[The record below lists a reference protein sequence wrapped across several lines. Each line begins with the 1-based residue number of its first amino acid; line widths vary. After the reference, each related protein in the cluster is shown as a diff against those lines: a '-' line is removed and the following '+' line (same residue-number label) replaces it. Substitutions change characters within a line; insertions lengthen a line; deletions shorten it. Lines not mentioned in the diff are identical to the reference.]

1 MARHDM
7 GGPIPENLDLSASCT
22 LQGIALRLIR
32 IKVKAVAMIDRDT
45 QALPVVAYQVNP
57 KGSRFSFVSFH
68 GLFGLTTDSR
78 NVHWIHVRTNRT
90 LLEVHD
96 GTITAF
102 LATLQHSYILRDNPG
117 MPCTDWQERFRCGK
131 RRGPWG
137 EHCRFDVYG

>member
-78 NVHWIHVRTNRT
+78 NVHWIHGCHVLIGKSVFVVASDAGLGENTVGLMSMDEVPTEWKNRQEFLQT
-90 LLEVHD
+90 LH
-96 GTITAF
+96 GI
-102 LATLQHSYILRDNPG
+102 SG
-117 MPCTDWQERFRCGK
+117 MF
-131 RRGPWG
+131 
-137 EHCRFDVYG
+137 